1 MIDIK
6 YLAGFF
12 DGEGCVEINPNKIQ
26 DRISVVNTNKIILE
40 CIQETFGGTIYSK
53 KISGLSKKP
62 QWVWRLYGRNAV
74 SLAEKL
80 YNLSFEKKKKL
91 GLFIER
97 NKKNAEGL

>member
-53 KISGLSKKP
+53 KIFGLSKKP
-62 QWVWRLYGRNAV
+62 QWVWRLYGRNADPKV
-74 SLAEKL
+74 
-80 YNLSFEKKKKL
+80 
-91 GLFIER
+91 
-97 NKKNAEGL
+97 